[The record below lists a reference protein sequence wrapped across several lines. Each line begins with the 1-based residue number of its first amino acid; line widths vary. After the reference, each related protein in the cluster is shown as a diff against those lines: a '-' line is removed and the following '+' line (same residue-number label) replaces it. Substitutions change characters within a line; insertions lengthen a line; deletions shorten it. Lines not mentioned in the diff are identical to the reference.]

1 MNLRLKNILKLAW
14 SFELMDVGNS
24 FFMTKFDCEE
34 DRAKVFN
41 DHYLAVS
48 QWSTDFVAS

>member
-1 MNLRLKNILKLAW
+1 MW
-14 SFELMDVGNS
+14 GNS
-24 FFMTKFDCEE
+24 FFMTKFDREE

-41 DHYLAVS
+41 GGPWMIFDHYLAVS

>member
-1 MNLRLKNILKLAW
+1 
-14 SFELMDVGNS
+14 MDVGNS
-24 FFMTKFDCEE
+24 FFTIKFDREE

-41 DHYLAVS
+41 GGPWIIFHHYPAVS